1 LRPTPGFAV
10 YCATKYGIIGFSK
23 CLALE
28 LGGKGIRTNVV
39 APGYIDT
46 PTNAM
51 VVEGREAV
59 DRVVERVSMGRLGRA
74 EEVADVVV
82 WLMGDEAGYVNG
94 SVVEVNG
101 GC

>member
-1 LRPTPGFAV
+1 M
-10 YCATKYGIIGFSK
+10 YCAAKYAIIGFSK

-28 LGGKGIRTNVV
+28 LGPRGIRTNVV

-46 PTNAM
+46 PTN
-51 VVEGREAV
+51 VAV
-59 DRVVERVSMGRLGRA
+59 LQGEQEVKRMEERVAMGRFGRK

-82 WLMGDEAGYVNG
+82 FLMSAEARYVNG

-101 GC
+101 GMGF

>member
-1 LRPTPGFAV
+1 
-10 YCATKYGIIGFSK
+10 
-23 CLALE
+23 
-28 LGGKGIRTNVV
+28 VV